1 MMYSFERPT
10 KNKQS
15 LKFPKGE
22 HWTSNGLMTAYE
34 FNDDCNESHIKL
46 AIHGV
51 YHRIDLLDLIDFLI
65 AAEKELYNIEK
76 GI

>member
-1 MMYSFERPT
+1 MNYSFNRPT
-10 KNKQS
+10 KNKET

-22 HWTSNGLMTAYE
+22 HWTGSGLMTAYE
-34 FNDDCNESHIKL
+34 FNDDCNESHLKL
-46 AIHGV
+46 AIHGI

>member
-22 HWTSNGLMTAYE
+22 HWTNNGLMTAYE